1 VADVRRAGFDTVPW
15 PETYVP
21 YTQTPATFMTLAV
34 RTSSDPLSLVT
45 AVRGQV
51 WAVDPDQSVYDIKT
65 VEQLLGNMI
74 SERRFSRLLLGVF
87 ATVALILSAVGVY
100 GVMSYSITQRTH
112 EIGIRLALGAQ
123 RHDVLRLVV
132 GQGMKLVLIG
142 IATGLIAAFALTR
155 VMTSLLFEVSATDA
169 ATFAV
174 ISALLTGVALGA
186 IFIPARRAMKVDPG
200 VALRYE

>member
-1 VADVRRAGFDTVPW
+1 
-15 PETYVP
+15 
-21 YTQTPATFMTLAV
+21 
-34 RTSSDPLSLVT
+34 
-45 AVRGQV
+45 
-51 WAVDPDQSVYDIKT
+51 
-65 VEQLLGNMI
+65 
-74 SERRFSRLLLGVF
+74 LLGVF

-112 EIGIRLALGAQ
+112 EIGIRMALGAQ